1 MGDMQTQMAAFTLG
15 LRATVGQPEAHEVGR
30 LVDMAQA
37 RLPDGHPLRRAVT
50 TFAADYLRVRWH
62 PGALRAAGMALR
74 KAVDLDLLP
83 VPPGQDRSDL
93 HG

>member
-1 MGDMQTQMAAFTLG
+1 MSDMRVQMAAFALG

-30 LVDMAQA
+30 LVDMAQE

-50 TFAADYLRVRWH
+50 TFAADYMRVRWH
-62 PGALRAAGMALR
+62 RGALCDAGIALR
-74 KAVDLDLLP
+74 RAVDLDMVTL
-83 VPPGQDRSDL
+83 PPGQDRSDI